1 LSGARFDQAM
11 RVALDR
17 VSAADLLDR
26 APHRAESLHVLA
38 RGLDAIDAAIEQLES
53 EQRSGLRTL
62 SSSDREK
69 LNQLRQ
75 RLEAAPQDDR
85 QLSTA
90 DLAARREARRIA
102 LRALRRLR
110 NASLSRRAIIVR
122 RSAWIF
128 AGLVCVGLVGEA
140 TLVHDRIEAVASE
153 RYSVSH
159 AANNVLD
166 GNNAT
171 EWLARDDSP
180 AWIELRFR
188 DPISVSAVRVV
199 NARNAPF
206 EDRAT
211 KDLEVTLFNDDHELR
226 KATLTLPGVGQEPD
240 GHSIA
245 IAGSRVTR
253 VRLSALSYYG
263 KGAGFAEIQVIEQ
276 SP

>member
-1 LSGARFDQAM
+1 VSDARFDQAM

-38 RGLDAIDAAIEQLES
+38 RGLDAIDAAIEQLEA

-90 DLAARREARRIA
+90 DLAARREARRVA
-102 LRALRRLR
+102 LRALRRLQS
-110 NASLSRRAIIVR
+110 ASRSRRAIIVR
-122 RSAWIF
+122 RSAWVL
-128 AGLVCVGLVGEA
+128 AGLVCVGLVVEA
-140 TLVHDRIEAVASE
+140 TRVHDRIEVIASE
-153 RYSVSH
+153 RYSVNH
-159 AANNVLD
+159 VATNVLD
-166 GNNAT
+166 GKNAT

-199 NARNAPF
+199 NARNAPYD
-206 EDRAT
+206 DRAT
-211 KDLEVTLFNDDHELR
+211 KDLEVTLFNGDQELR
-226 KATLTLPGVGQEPD
+226 KATLTLPGVGKEPE

-245 IAGSRVTR
+245 ISGSQVKR
-253 VRLSALSYYG
+253 VRLSAHSYYG
-263 KGAGFAEIQVIEQ
+263 RGAGFAEIQVIEQ